1 MPFGAKHHESKHHE
15 YSARSTQEAWPGTE
29 RPRLTVDGMSKTF
42 GQSRVLDQVSL
53 SVMPGEI
60 HALIGH
66 NGSGKST
73 LVKVLAGFHAPDPG
87 CAVTVD
93 GTPLRL
99 PARASELSAGGITF
113 VHQDLGLVDA
123 LSVTE
128 NCRVGRFTAQRF
140 SRRIDWNAEHELVRD
155 LLARLDSDLDP
166 RAPVGGL
173 SAADRTTVAIARA
186 IGGQLPG
193 RGLIVLDEATRAL
206 PRPAQEHLYRLIE
219 SVAAGG
225 GSVLVITHRVG
236 EVIRLAARVSVLRDG
251 KLAASGLSTS
261 SLDET
266 GIGQLLTG
274 RRPGDGASALC
285 LPQLSARPD
294 QVAALTAGGPPGTG
308 KTCARVAGLA
318 GGALDG
324 VGFEVRRGEVLGVT
338 GVVGS
343 GADELPALLTG
354 TRRAAAGLL
363 TVPAGT
369 IDLSRRALHQCLD
382 AGVVLVPERR
392 DSDGLALK
400 LTVREN
406 LALPLVRR
414 HSRPW
419 KVRGG
424 WEDELVRRCSD
435 DLDIRSSGGRDRL
448 GRQQVGELSGGNR
461 QKVLFGKWLAAGPRL
476 LVLHEPT
483 QGVDIGARAQLL
495 GLIRSAAEGG
505 IAIVM
510 ASIEAEDLAAVCDRV
525 LVLRQGRIA
534 AELDGPCTAEEIIQH
549 TYAESARQ
557 GPAVPGGSSA
567 PELHSS
573 EQTEVPG

>member
-1 MPFGAKHHESKHHE
+1 MLPFSARRHK
-15 YSARSTQEAWPGTE
+15 YSAPRRPETWPGAAH
-29 RPRLTVDGMSKTF
+29 PRLTVTGMSKTF

-73 LVKVLAGFHAPDPG
+73 FVKVLAGFHAPDPG
-87 CAVTVD
+87 CAIIVD
-93 GTPLRL
+93 GMPLRM
-99 PARASELSAGGITF
+99 PARTAELTAGGITF

-128 NCRVGRFTAQRF
+128 NCRVGQFTAERF
-140 SRRIDWNAEHELVRD
+140 SRRIDWNAEHELVRAI
-155 LLARLDSDLDP
+155 LVRLDSDLDP

-186 IGGQLPG
+186 VAGQVPG

-206 PRPAQEHLYRLIE
+206 PRPAQEHLYGLIE
-219 SVAAGG
+219 GVAAGG
-225 GSVLVITHRVG
+225 GSVLLITHRVG
-236 EVIRLAARVSVLRDG
+236 EVLRLASRVSVLRDG
-251 KLAASGLSTS
+251 TLAASCLPTP
-261 SLDET
+261 SLDEA
-266 GIGQLLTG
+266 GLGHLLVG
-274 RRPGDGASALC
+274 RRAGEGADALSPPQPSSRPAPVVAPAAGSA
-285 LPQLSARPD
+285 
-294 QVAALTAGGPPGTG
+294 PGTG
-308 KTCARVAGLA
+308 ETCARVEGLA

-338 GVVGS
+338 GLIGS

-369 IDLSRRALHQCLD
+369 IDLSRRSLHRCLD

-392 DSDGLALK
+392 DTDGLALK
-400 LTVREN
+400 LSVREN
-406 LALPLVRR
+406 LALPLVRQ

-424 WEDELVRRCSD
+424 WEDELVRRCTD
-435 DLDIRSSGGRDRL
+435 DLDIRTAAGPD
-448 GRQQVGELSGGNR
+448 QVGQHQVGLLSGGNR
-461 QKVLFGKWLAAGPRL
+461 QKVLFGKWLATGPRL

-483 QGVDIGARAQLL
+483 QGVDVGARAQLL
-495 GLIRSAAEGG
+495 GLIRRAAGSG

-525 LVLRQGRIA
+525 LVVRRGRIA
-534 AELDGPCTAEEIIQH
+534 AELAGPCTAGEIIRH
-549 TYAESARQ
+549 TYAEPAQQ
-557 GPAVPGGSSA
+557 GPAAPGGSVAS
-567 PELHSS
+567 HRN
-573 EQTEVPG
+573 EQTEVPR